1 MVLALLYASTS
12 CCKIEESSVVIN
24 DYITAT
30 RAGESTFLVLHN
42 TSRAMLPTYHRPPGN
57 VGMLLI
63 EVFLKLWE
71 LIEIPLFL
79 PQAFTGIAE
88 LSSTTTSSSTVTTK
102 ARRTAAI
109 AANKLIVQ
117 LRCTKSD
124 RIRSLRLLRLGTVV
138 SDEQKAHLNCVI
150 LWKYTAAI
158 YFPAS
163 RGTMEEQPA
172 FCIRIHAA
180 TWRKAD

>member
-1 MVLALLYASTS
+1 M
-12 CCKIEESSVVIN
+12 VIN

-30 RAGESTFLVLHN
+30 RAGGSTFLVLHN

-57 VGMLLI
+57 VGVLLI

-88 LSSTTTSSSTVTTK
+88 LSSSTTSSTVTTK
-102 ARRTAAI
+102 ARRTTAI
-109 AANKLIVQ
+109 AANKLNVT

-124 RIRSLRLLRLGTVV
+124 RIRSLHLQRLGTVV